1 MRKYVLAI
9 AAVIG
14 MTSVAHADWNGY
26 RHHYHGGGGC
36 YNCYNNH
43 GGGDPGLALF
53 GGLVGG
59 MIIGGM
65 IANSN
70 QGYYYQQPMCQTVF
84 MGRVFDG
91 WRWVDRYERVCQ

>member
-1 MRKYVLAI
+1 MRKFVLAI

-14 MTSVAHADWNGY
+14 MTSVAHADGWNG
-26 RHHYHGGGGC
+26 HHHHRWNGPRTGY
-36 YNCYNNH
+36 NH

-70 QGYYYQQPMCQTVF
+70 QGYYYQPMCQTVF

>member
-1 MRKYVLAI
+1 MRKLVLAI
-9 AAVIG
+9 TAIIG
-14 MTSVAHADWNGY
+14 MTSVAHADGY
-26 RHHYHGGGGC
+26 WPRHHHGHHGGGC
-36 YNCYNNH
+36 YNCNVYRG

-70 QGYYYQQPMCQTVF
+70 QGYYQPVCQTVF

>member
-14 MTSVAHADWNGY
+14 MTSVAHADWNNHN
-26 RHHYHGGGGC
+26 RRHYHGGGGC
-36 YNCYNNH
+36 YNCYNNR

-70 QGYYYQQPMCQTVF
+70 QGYYYQPMCQTVF